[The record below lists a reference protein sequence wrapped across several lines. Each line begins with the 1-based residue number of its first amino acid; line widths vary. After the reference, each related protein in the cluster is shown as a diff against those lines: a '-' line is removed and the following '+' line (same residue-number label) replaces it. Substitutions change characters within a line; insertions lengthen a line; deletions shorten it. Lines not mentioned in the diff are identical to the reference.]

1 MSRSPGAVRGGPE
14 WKLQDPDPRA
24 GALTELGGILS
35 QVEQELSADLDGGS
49 AASDLQQ
56 CREVVRRQVRLEEL
70 RRLLDTVR
78 RTGETEPI
86 RSAVH
91 LPSQDTECKELR
103 EELAALVPAKMSA
116 EREAAEIK
124 VAWKSD
130 RIRIHQLQQELQMQ
144 AAAVSEAASSAGAKP
159 PGVQQSPV
167 ADIQLRVWQTRC
179 ASQEEDL
186 QQCRS
191 RCSEWEE
198 ESSAALGR
206 CTHFEAYA
214 METAKAEAQ
223 LSLQT
228 QILTERCIELQAK
241 MDRSKVTQYD
251 LFGQLEQLRIQN
263 LEQHQ
268 HLEATLA
275 KSEQLQQENRNLEAS
290 SADLELQL
298 AECMLCKPSCE
309 PPAQRD
315 RVKDLHSLER
325 RYAVSEAA
333 RDGCARRLKLLET
346 QQEKLQHDLQVALTS
361 KQDLAEKH
369 KCLRLECENF
379 ESQLRLAE
387 RDASSSAKHRDE
399 LAQEHWQH
407 EKGASELLEK
417 SQQQERAAEE
427 FQRRFEDM
435 GAALEAA
442 ILAKERMEARAVAA
456 EGDMKAI
463 LQDGQWNQSAKTPPP
478 DVWLEEDAALPEEY
492 LELKGAIDVSGWGA
506 VEWAGNYTLLHWAA
520 ATNHAGLCEHFLR
533 LRADPLVRDD
543 AGRTSLDYAVL
554 HQHKEVAMVMINAV
568 ATDVQRPEASVVR
581 AASVEEKAEM
591 SGNEPAYDRFV
602 LLLRRCFGS
611 SARPRAPAEDSMS
624 ITAWLVKSARLRQ
637 ASAMTLESFKRADRE
652 SLVSADSLISG
663 RLAIVRDEYGDLFED
678 YGFLKRAEAFKGE
691 GNKAFAKERFEKALA
706 EYDDALEQLLTV
718 AYDKSIVIGKKKWND
733 IVVMRST
740 LHLNKSTC
748 FYKLKDWQQ
757 SLDAAL
763 ECLVGNHRDEMLFTD
778 PHIRHKLKE
787 SERKSGH
794 AGATLVEFRLP
805 RITRA
810 KAWFRA
816 SQCYGHLDFLDKA
829 KDALAKAL
837 EACDDQ
843 GLIAEISQHSL
854 RLDTLERLQKDKQKK
869 QFAGF
874 WDKFQDR
881 GGYSEGKNDV
891 QEWDKLK
898 YWERFKH
905 VEEYEERY
913 SYVDQDQQQE
923 DPKRGHAA
931 ELLHHLPPGA
941 KWDSAVK
948 GLTKKMYRSID
959 RSFEE
964 YLEKKSAG
972 QVEESSVTEEPGQ
985 SPRIEVPPE
994 PKDVVPPR
1002 PRRKE
1007 ETPLAYSPR
1016 GARPGARSR
1025 AARSPS
1031 PVPNARE
1038 EYARHYNSY
1047 AKQEKAW
1054 QDKAAAEA
1062 LDSEEEQELQEAD
1075 PSESGSS
1082 FMVSGLVLGA

>member
-1 MSRSPGAVRGGPE
+1 M
-14 WKLQDPDPRA
+14 A
-24 GALTELGGILS
+24 G
-35 QVEQELSADLDGGS
+35 
-49 AASDLQQ
+49 
-56 CREVVRRQVRLEEL
+56 EV
-70 RRLLDTVR
+70 
-78 RTGETEPI
+78 G
-86 RSAVH
+86 
-91 LPSQDTECKELR
+91 
-103 EELAALVPAKMSA
+103 
-116 EREAAEIK
+116 
-124 VAWKSD
+124 SD
-130 RIRIHQLQQELQMQ
+130 RLQ
-144 AAAVSEAASSAGAKP
+144 
-159 PGVQQSPV
+159 
-167 ADIQLRVWQTRC
+167 
-179 ASQEEDL
+179 
-186 QQCRS
+186 
-191 RCSEWEE
+191 
-198 ESSAALGR
+198 
-206 CTHFEAYA
+206 
-214 METAKAEAQ
+214 
-223 LSLQT
+223 
-228 QILTERCIELQAK
+228 
-241 MDRSKVTQYD
+241 
-251 LFGQLEQLRIQN
+251 
-263 LEQHQ
+263 
-268 HLEATLA
+268 
-275 KSEQLQQENRNLEAS
+275 
-290 SADLELQL
+290 
-298 AECMLCKPSCE
+298 
-309 PPAQRD
+309 
-315 RVKDLHSLER
+315 
-325 RYAVSEAA
+325 
-333 RDGCARRLKLLET
+333 
-346 QQEKLQHDLQVALTS
+346 
-361 KQDLAEKH
+361 
-369 KCLRLECENF
+369 
-379 ESQLRLAE
+379 
-387 RDASSSAKHRDE
+387 
-399 LAQEHWQH
+399 
-407 EKGASELLEK
+407 
-417 SQQQERAAEE
+417 
-427 FQRRFEDM
+427 
-435 GAALEAA
+435 
-442 ILAKERMEARAVAA
+442 
-456 EGDMKAI
+456 
-463 LQDGQWNQSAKTPPP
+463 
-478 DVWLEEDAALPEEY
+478 
-492 LELKGAIDVSGWGA
+492 
-506 VEWAGNYTLLHWAA
+506 
-520 ATNHAGLCEHFLR
+520 
-533 LRADPLVRDD
+533 
-543 AGRTSLDYAVL
+543 
-554 HQHKEVAMVMINAV
+554 
-568 ATDVQRPEASVVR
+568 
-581 AASVEEKAEM
+581 
-591 SGNEPAYDRFV
+591 
-602 LLLRRCFGS
+602 
-611 SARPRAPAEDSMS
+611 
-624 ITAWLVKSARLRQ
+624 
-637 ASAMTLESFKRADRE
+637 
-652 SLVSADSLISG
+652 
-663 RLAIVRDEYGDLFED
+663 RDEYGDIFED

-706 EYDDALEQLLTV
+706 EYDDALEQLLTI

-881 GGYSEGKNDV
+881 GGYSEGKNDA

-923 DPKRGHAA
+923 DPKKGHAA

-972 QVEESSVTEEPGQ
+972 QVEEASVTEEPGQ

-1031 PVPNARE
+1031 PLPNPRE

-1062 LDSEEEQELQEAD
+1062 LDSEEEQELQEARD
-1075 PSESGSS
+1075 RMAMQRWERLNKERKAWLEALDGDRKS
-1082 FMVSGLVLGA
+1082 VV

>member
-1 MSRSPGAVRGGPE
+1 MVFYLDRRKHWLRKLRQLHKTTDISEGVLTDLLFDNSGLSRNERLMVPTAMGGSTVTKDAEQVLTKMNSRIHTLEKRFTTKAKANGKPVNSEGAYGCG
-14 WKLQDPDPRA
+14 PRA
-24 GALTELGGILS
+24 TGLTVESVKMADKVAGEGRRSETGGCPERALNRPRLYRRSTPRMQNLT
-35 QVEQELSADLDGGS
+35 
-49 AASDLQQ
+49 
-56 CREVVRRQVRLEEL
+56 RRQLDEYTFTKFEAPPSGKGSGSKQRLAGMVIGDEL
-70 RRLLDTVR
+70 PWRACAGKT
-78 RTGETEPI
+78 PPHI
-86 RSAVH
+86 
-91 LPSQDTECKELR
+91 
-103 EELAALVPAKMSA
+103 
-116 EREAAEIK
+116 REALEK
-124 VAWKSD
+124 
-130 RIRIHQLQQELQMQ
+130 Q
-144 AAAVSEAASSAGAKP
+144 AAEPAPANAAAHSGHFGEVSEK
-159 PGVQQSPV
+159 
-167 ADIQLRVWQTRC
+167 
-179 ASQEEDL
+179 
-186 QQCRS
+186 
-191 RCSEWEE
+191 
-198 ESSAALGR
+198 
-206 CTHFEAYA
+206 
-214 METAKAEAQ
+214 
-223 LSLQT
+223 
-228 QILTERCIELQAK
+228 
-241 MDRSKVTQYD
+241 DR
-251 LFGQLEQLRIQN
+251 
-263 LEQHQ
+263 
-268 HLEATLA
+268 
-275 KSEQLQQENRNLEAS
+275 
-290 SADLELQL
+290 
-298 AECMLCKPSCE
+298 
-309 PPAQRD
+309 QR
-315 RVKDLHSLER
+315 
-325 RYAVSEAA
+325 
-333 RDGCARRLKLLET
+333 
-346 QQEKLQHDLQVALTS
+346 
-361 KQDLAEKH
+361 
-369 KCLRLECENF
+369 
-379 ESQLRLAE
+379 
-387 RDASSSAKHRDE
+387 
-399 LAQEHWQH
+399 
-407 EKGASELLEK
+407 
-417 SQQQERAAEE
+417 
-427 FQRRFEDM
+427 
-435 GAALEAA
+435 
-442 ILAKERMEARAVAA
+442 
-456 EGDMKAI
+456 
-463 LQDGQWNQSAKTPPP
+463 NQSAETPPP
-478 DVWLEEDAALPEEY
+478 EMWLEEEAVLPEEY

-554 HQHKEVAMVMINAV
+554 HQHKDVAMVMINAV
-568 ATDVQRPEASVVR
+568 ATSVQRPEASVVR
-581 AASVEEKAEM
+581 TASVQEKAEM
-591 SGNEPAYDRFV
+591 SGAQKMKSTACHCCQQLPSVMKEPASYRFV
-602 LLLRRCFGS
+602 LLLRFTASLTASRVLRLKR
-611 SARPRAPAEDSMS
+611 SAESTSRGLNVNNCMAGEVGEDY
-624 ITAWLVKSARLRQ
+624 VR
-637 ASAMTLESFKRADRE
+637 
-652 SLVSADSLISG
+652 
-663 RLAIVRDEYGDLFED
+663 RDEYGDIFED

-706 EYDDALEQLLTV
+706 EYARPRESESPLTI

-787 SERKSGH
+787 S
-794 AGATLVEFRLP
+794 V
-805 RITRA
+805 RA
-810 KAWFRA
+810 KIGSRWGDPRGI
-816 SQCYGHLDFLDKA
+816 SCYGHLDFLDKA

-881 GGYSEGKNDV
+881 GGYSEGKNDA

-923 DPKRGHAA
+923 DPKKGHAA

-972 QVEESSVTEEPGQ
+972 QVEEASVTEEPGQ

-1031 PVPNARE
+1031 PLPNPRE

-1062 LDSEEEQELQEAD
+1062 LDSEEEQELQEVLVAQLNTEMKAYRVD
-1075 PSESGSS
+1075 AQQFQPTKKLQWEENEHAYGLMAEELQHDDLVSIRDRLRSLTQLDAKMAEELMRLVHTPDLHLLTGTEIEDRWYDMLDEHGLAVNPELVDEEDHPIGQGLELLLEPPPSATAAMARLWPLLNGPSRNEGLPLATWRLLETPLRLPSDGVNWPVYMHCRHHLKTATVIAFPNHS
-1082 FMVSGLVLGA
+1082 FSDCILLPKWMSKNMLPLQLFIVLPLCIVETWLNCLSHIEVVRSVLSHLPLRQANLFMTIAGPLSKLARR

>member
-1 MSRSPGAVRGGPE
+1 MVRGA
-14 WKLQDPDPRA
+14 KLDVLMVAMLNEQLA
-24 GALTELGGILS
+24 GHG
-35 QVEQELSADLDGGS
+35 DGT
-49 AASDLQQ
+49 
-56 CREVVRRQVRLEEL
+56 V
-70 RRLLDTVR
+70 LL
-78 RTGETEPI
+78 
-86 RSAVH
+86 
-91 LPSQDTECKELR
+91 
-103 EELAALVPAKMSA
+103 
-116 EREAAEIK
+116 

-144 AAAVSEAASSAGAKP
+144 AAAVSEAASSAYAKP
-159 PGVQQSPV
+159 SGVQQSPV

-268 HLEATLA
+268 QLEATLA

-309 PPAQRD
+309 MPAERD
-315 RVKDLHSLER
+315 RDLKDLHSLER

-346 QQEKLQHDLQVALTS
+346 QQEKLQHDLHVALTS
-361 KQDLAEKH
+361 KQELAEKH
-369 KCLRLECENF
+369 NCLQLECENF
-379 ESQLRLAE
+379 
-387 RDASSSAKHRDE
+387 
-399 LAQEHWQH
+399 EHWQH

-427 FQRRFEDM
+427 FQRRFEEVET
-435 GAALEAA
+435 ALEAA
-442 ILAKERMEARAVAA
+442 ILAKERMEARAAAA
-456 EGDMKAI
+456 EGDLKAVP
-463 LQDGQWNQSAKTPPP
+463 QDGQRNQSAGTPPP
-478 DVWLEEDAALPEEY
+478 EAWLEEEAVLPEEY

-568 ATDVQRPEASVVR
+568 ATDVPRPEARVVS
-581 AASVEEKAEM
+581 AASVQEKADM
-591 SGNEPAYDRFV
+591 SRAQKVNRGLNVNNCMAGEVGSDR
-602 LLLRRCFGS
+602 L
-611 SARPRAPAEDSMS
+611 
-624 ITAWLVKSARLRQ
+624 Q
-637 ASAMTLESFKRADRE
+637 
-652 SLVSADSLISG
+652 
-663 RLAIVRDEYGDLFED
+663 RDEYGDLFED

-706 EYDDALEQLLTV
+706 EYDDALEQLLTI

-748 FYKLKDWQQ
+748 FYKPHPQLTFLEIMEQGVFVPRLKDWQQ

-778 PHIRHKLKE
+778 PHIRQKLKE

-881 GGYSEGKNDV
+881 GGYSEGRSDV
-891 QEWDKLK
+891 QDWDKLK

-923 DPKRGHAA
+923 DPKRGAAA

-972 QVEESSVTEEPGQ
+972 QVEEASATEEPGQ

-1031 PVPNARE
+1031 PLPNARE

-1062 LDSEEEQELQEAD
+1062 LDSEEEQELQEARD
-1075 PSESGSS
+1075 RMAMQRWER
-1082 FMVSGLVLGA
+1082 MNKERKAWLEALDDDD